1 MTLTTTQLRAAW
13 APACKLQ
20 HPRTIT
26 LNGDGRVT
34 VDGRVVDAV
43 LALNDVLKQYSYR
56 TRRGDTGAYNCRKI
70 TGGTGYSLHAYGT
83 AIDINWGTNPY
94 GRRLITDMPPA
105 MVDEILAIRTRNGKQ
120 VWRWGGHYTTNRDAM
135 HYEIVCTPA
144 DLATGI
150 KGTAAASGSG
160 IPHDVL
166 RRGDKGPKVTAIQ
179 WTLTFLGH
187 PVVVDGDYGPKTV
200 AAVGAF
206 QRACNTL
213 GATLTVDGVW
223 GPQTARLA
231 EKLAGQK

>member
-1 MTLTTTQLRAAW
+1 MSATA
-13 APACKLQ
+13 
-20 HPRTIT
+20 HP
-26 LNGDGRVT
+26 
-34 VDGRVVDAV
+34 
-43 LALNDVLKQYSYR
+43 Y
-56 TRRGDTGAYNCRKI
+56 
-70 TGGTGYSLHAYGT
+70 
-83 AIDINWGTNPY
+83 P
-94 GRRLITDMPPA
+94 
-105 MVDEILAIRTRNGKQ
+105 DEILAIRTKNGKQ

-150 KGTAAASGSG
+150 KGTAAASSSG

-187 PVVVDGDYGPKTV
+187 PVVVDGDYGPATTS
-200 AAVGAF
+200 AVGAF

-223 GPQTARLA
+223 GPETAALA
-231 EKLAGQK
+231 EWWTVAKLAGMKAA